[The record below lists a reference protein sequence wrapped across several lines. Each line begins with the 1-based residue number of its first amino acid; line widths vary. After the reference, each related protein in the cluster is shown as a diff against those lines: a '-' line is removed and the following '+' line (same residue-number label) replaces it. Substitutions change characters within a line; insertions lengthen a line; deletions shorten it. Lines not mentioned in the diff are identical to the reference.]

1 MTLAVTPIADEC
13 EDCGPSHAAEKT
25 RKRLIV
31 NGARSRT
38 RTGTPL
44 RARDFKS
51 PASTDFAIRAAALWK
66 GWTIYSP
73 SLTRKA
79 RNTCLGE

>member
-31 NGARSRT
+31 NGAEAGLEQHPYRPRLTGIYRSEKLPHIPKRI
-38 RTGTPL
+38 P
-44 RARDFKS
+44 K
-51 PASTDFAIRAAALWK
+51 I
-66 GWTIYSP
+66 
-73 SLTRKA
+73 
-79 RNTCLGE
+79 